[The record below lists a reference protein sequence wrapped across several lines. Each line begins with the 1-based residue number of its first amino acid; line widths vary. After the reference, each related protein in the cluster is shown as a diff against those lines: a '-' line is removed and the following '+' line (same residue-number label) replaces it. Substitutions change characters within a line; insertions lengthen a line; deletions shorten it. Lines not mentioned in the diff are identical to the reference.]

1 MLIEYEQLLYYK
13 GFMGQCQ
20 YIFGSGEWDS
30 GTVRQWGLGTG
41 DSGMGNGGRPEEM
54 VNGELKMVNEG
65 GRLRRQYG

>member
-20 YIFGSGEWDS
+20 YIFGSGGGS
-30 GTVRQWGLGTG
+30 GTVGQWGLGNG

-54 VNGELKMVNEG
+54 VNGEL
-65 GRLRRQYG
+65 